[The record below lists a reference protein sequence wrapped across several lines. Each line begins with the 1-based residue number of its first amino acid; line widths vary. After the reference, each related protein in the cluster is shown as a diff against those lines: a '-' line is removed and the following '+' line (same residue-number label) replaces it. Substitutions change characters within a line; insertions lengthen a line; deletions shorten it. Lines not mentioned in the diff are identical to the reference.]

1 MKPDYWNRQIEIWMD
16 VFSDDNPDLMALE
29 IVREFDNLIK
39 KFYCINGRTSCGA
52 IMAMTIATHFS
63 INRLTLIARVSNST
77 AWYR

>member
-1 MKPDYWNRQIEIWMD
+1 MD

-63 INRLTLIARVSNST
+63 INRLTLLAKFQTPPHGIASDIVGPKS
-77 AWYR
+77 